1 MKPQIDRKRHLFK
14 AITWRIIASLTSFF
28 LAWGITGNI
37 KAGLS
42 IGLADVVIKFI
53 LYYLHERAWYN
64 YDWGVHK
71 KKDKK

>member
-28 LAWGITGNI
+28 LAWWVTGNV

-42 IGLADVVIKFI
+42 IGLADVVIKFAF
-53 LYYLHERAWYN
+53 YYLHERAWYH
-64 YDWGVHK
+64 YDFGVK
-71 KKDKK
+71 KKKKEK